1 MTIFVANADIRFS
14 TIGLGAAKDARQ
26 RHCLTRLRLRHR
38 RRRKCRRLRHHAL
51 LHPGLD
57 QARAAR
63 LSRSRRL
70 AADYHSIARCPGD

>member
-1 MTIFVANADIRFS
+1 MTVSIANADIWFS
-14 TIGLGAAKDARQ
+14 TVGLRATEDARQ

-38 RRRKCRRLRHHAL
+38 RRRECRRLRHHAL

-70 AADYHSIARCPGD
+70 AADYYSIA